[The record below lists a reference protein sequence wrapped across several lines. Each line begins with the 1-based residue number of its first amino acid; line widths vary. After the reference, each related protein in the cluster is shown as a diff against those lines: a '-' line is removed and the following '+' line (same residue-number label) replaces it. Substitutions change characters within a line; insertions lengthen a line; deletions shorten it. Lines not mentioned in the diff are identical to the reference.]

1 MSTISESAGRQPDAF
16 PSAAHTAPVTKKALW
31 AGRVVSAV
39 PALVLLMGGVM
50 KFVKPAPVVEGFV
63 HLGYSEK
70 LALPIGI
77 LEIVCLVL
85 YLVPQTAVLG
95 AILLTAYLGGATA
108 THVRVG
114 DSFFGPV
121 ILGALVWLG
130 LLLRDRR
137 LRPLLPLRSRE
148 L

>member
-1 MSTISESAGRQPDAF
+1 MSNISESAGQHPEAF
-16 PSAAHTAPVTKKALW
+16 PTVTHAAPVSKKVFW
-31 AGRVVSAV
+31 AGRVVSAI
-39 PALVLLMGGVM
+39 PALMLLMSGVM
-50 KFVKPAPVVEGFV
+50 KFVKPAPVVEGFA

-77 LEIVCLVL
+77 LEIICLVI

-114 DSFFGPV
+114 DAFFGPV
-121 ILGALVWLG
+121 ILGVLVWLG
-130 LLLRDRR
+130 LVLRDRR
-137 LRPLLPLRSRE
+137 LGSLLPLRSRAI
-148 L
+148 